1 MARGTAGFKR
11 FLRGRIAPAGCAL
24 LLLASGCNSKTAP
37 TKQNY
42 SAALNAYYAGHDDCL
57 FPGGLKFPYEVS
69 VKVDPRDTSPATA
82 KQMDALLDIGMLTR
96 FEDKDMKVNRYSL
109 TASGGRAAPR
119 FCYGHRVI
127 TSIDSVTDPAKV
139 NGFPETQLEYSY
151 SMMDVP
157 LWAKAAS
164 IQTVF
169 PQMAQAVRGESH
181 AKARLAQTM
190 AGWQVPE

>member
-1 MARGTAGFKR
+1 MERDAAWFKGFPM
-11 FLRGRIAPAGCAL
+11 GRVAASACAL
-24 LLLASGCNSKTAP
+24 VLLASGCNSKTAP

-42 SAALNAYYAGHDDCL
+42 TTALNAYYAAHDDCL
-57 FPGGLKFPYEVS
+57 FPGGLRFPYEVS
-69 VKVDPRDTSPATA
+69 SKVDPKDTSPATA

-109 TASGGRAAPR
+109 TASGQRVAPR

-127 TSIDSVTDPAKV
+127 GSIDNATDPAKV
-139 NGFPETQLEYSY
+139 NGFPETELEYSY

-157 LWAKAAS
+157 IWAKAAG
-164 IQTVF
+164 IQAVF